1 MKGILFCKHSICTLS
16 CSWVV
21 IEFKIFLFDKLP
33 IMKNSFF
40 GGNDEIPFISI
51 DNEKL

>member
-1 MKGILFCKHSICTLS
+1 MKRILFCNHSICTLS

-21 IEFKIFLFDKLP
+21 IEFVILFFDKLP

-40 GGNDEIPFISI
+40 GGTDEIPFILN